1 MGDTMRFLDHGLSS
15 VITIDPTDMPAL
27 VEQLDQIPNEPYST
41 FLPANSQYQPRD
53 VPWLR
58 TEGRRLSF
66 SKQSPAGGDW
76 MHVEIYDVDETT
88 VGVWIYSDWN

>member
-1 MGDTMRFLDHGLSS
+1 MIRFLDHGLSS
-15 VITIDPTDMPAL
+15 VFTIDSTDMPAL
-27 VEQLDQIPNEPYST
+27 VHQLDQIPDAPYST
-41 FLPANSQYQPRD
+41 HVPGNSQYQPRD

-58 TEGRRLSF
+58 TEGRQLSL

-76 MHVEIYDVDETT
+76 MHVEIYRVDEAT